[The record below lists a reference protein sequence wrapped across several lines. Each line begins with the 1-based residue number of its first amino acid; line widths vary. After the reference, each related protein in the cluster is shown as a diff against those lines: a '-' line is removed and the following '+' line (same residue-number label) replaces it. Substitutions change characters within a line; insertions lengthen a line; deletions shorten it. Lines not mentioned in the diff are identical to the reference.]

1 MGCREREKENENEKK
16 NPLIDLEVLGFTKVC
31 LTRDVGCTETG
42 EMDVFDLV
50 IAKRYASSV

>member
-31 LTRDVGCTETG
+31 LTQGCWLHGDGRDGC
-42 EMDVFDLV
+42 V
-50 IAKRYASSV
+50 